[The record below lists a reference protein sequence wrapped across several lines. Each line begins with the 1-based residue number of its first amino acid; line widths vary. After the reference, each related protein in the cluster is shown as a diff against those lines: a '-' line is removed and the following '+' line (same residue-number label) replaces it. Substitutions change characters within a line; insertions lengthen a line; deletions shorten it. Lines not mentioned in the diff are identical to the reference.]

1 MSGSPGRIL
10 RYASGTDQRIHIT
23 TPPDACKKSNAT
35 HVLTI
40 VVDVGHCQ
48 GVVSDIHEG
57 LDLGEQE
64 GGRPTAIVPEYL
76 LAVT

>member
-10 RYASGTDQRIHIT
+10 CNVSWIDQRIHVT
-23 TPPDACKKSNAT
+23 TPPDACKKCNAT

-48 GVVSDIHEG
+48 GVVSDIHQG

-76 LAVT
+76 LAVA